1 MGIASLWKLLTEEGV
16 VRKLSG
22 SDPSQHHTLLSEL
35 DGTAIAVD
43 LSAWIMQ
50 ADQQLALLPHF
61 GRTER
66 CMKVALERSIQ
77 WLRHGCLPVIV
88 VEGRAPAEKLAAVQ
102 ARYAARNGVDG
113 GGRGSSSFIALGKS
127 VGVMLQQL
135 GLPVFYSPGEAEATC
150 AALVRAGRVDAAAS
164 FDSDTMVHG
173 AERVYHTLKLS
184 TLKPG
189 ECELV
194 SCDLGDIRKAL
205 GIQRGGQVALSVI
218 AMLAGSDY
226 DLVGTSGVGS
236 DDSGVL
242 EALEALVARPPD
254 AELAALTKC
263 TGCKRCGHEGGRKGA
278 GCRARAF
285 ARCDCAFHRREAE
298 RGVEAIA
305 RRIRADAAP
314 LAAARAAAAVFQR
327 EAGAADAYVAARAA
341 ELGGAPGARLHWL
354 HRPRTLAV
362 WAELERRRVKLTWD
376 LPMLRGKLL
385 PLLLDWDL
393 AHSGE
398 ENGAGEGGRAK
409 RGPSS
414 GRASTAEARSVRISA
429 VRQHAAQL
437 EQRHLS
443 GYGLLARLLVQQ
455 RARALLGPKP
465 SAGPAVARG
474 PDSAVL
480 AAARGSSGAGTQRSP
495 AKSADIRRYVEQGS
509 PGRLGATACEGGE
522 LDLTTPEGCC
532 RSPAIDLTQT

>member
-278 GCRARAF
+278 VARHTPKNPCPCCAELDAAGAGRGPAGEEGDGAGAARAEGCRARAF

-305 RRIRADAAP
+305 R
-314 LAAARAAAAVFQR
+314 
-327 EAGAADAYVAARAA
+327 EAEWGCGIGAALLARSHGYRRSGGR
-341 ELGGAPGARLHWL
+341 GGA
-354 HRPRTLAV
+354 RPA
-362 WAELERRRVKLTWD
+362 
-376 LPMLRGKLL
+376 P
-385 PLLLDWDL
+385 
-393 AHSGE
+393 
-398 ENGAGEGGRAK
+398 
-409 RGPSS
+409 
-414 GRASTAEARSVRISA
+414 ASPET
-429 VRQHAAQL
+429 Q
-437 EQRHLS
+437 
-443 GYGLLARLLVQQ
+443 GLLARLLVQQ

-480 AAARGSSGAGTQRSP
+480 AAARGVIGASPRKRGLREAGGGGGPASPAGAALLQGAGTQRSP